1 MRDTSSALQWWAKSV
16 STLEQAEAEWHRCAY
31 CSTTAHPQ
39 WQQWCASQDV
49 KSVSASVRP
58 SKGWR
63 STLEKTS
70 QKFPRSS
77 LEQLVDQGNEL
88 GIWERCHSVHLKRES
103 KLQTFNSGEFYGI
116 ASRVTGKCCWKS
128 GWVGLQ
134 REKWLNTRTT
144 KWTKN
149 CQHWSLVVCYKHCV
163 RLRLCAQWSGRRIG
177 ESIGS
182 ESSRALREESAP
194 FLFSVM
200 NNAQSPRLNGQ

>member
-1 MRDTSSALQWWAKSV
+1 MNSGAKHKSLMWHTSSGLQWWAKRV
-16 STLEQAEAEWHRCAY
+16 STLEEVEAEWH
-31 CSTTAHPQ
+31 TTAHPQ

-134 REKWLNTRTT
+134 WEKWLNTRTKKCRKLLST
-144 KWTKN
+144 LKSRSVLWA
-149 CQHWSLVVCYKHCV
+149 
-163 RLRLCAQWSGRRIG
+163 LC
-177 ESIGS
+177 
-182 ESSRALREESAP
+182 
-194 FLFSVM
+194 
-200 NNAQSPRLNGQ
+200 